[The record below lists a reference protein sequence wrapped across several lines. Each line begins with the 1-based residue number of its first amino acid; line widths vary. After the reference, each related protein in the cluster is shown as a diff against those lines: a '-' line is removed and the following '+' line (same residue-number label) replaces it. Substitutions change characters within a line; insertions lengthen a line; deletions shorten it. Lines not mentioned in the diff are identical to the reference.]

1 MTSRREFLE
10 AAALTALPV
19 VAGVSLS
26 GAAVAATKPVLAN
39 APSRASLSAA
49 ADFHLV
55 LFDAR
60 YSEARSAATRIGG
73 AGAATHALA
82 DGDITQV
89 WLEHIG
95 PAWQRGP
102 AVIAGVTARPA
113 LFCLEQFALSSG
125 LRVVFHAEHVV
136 HADGRTD
143 HVLLR
148 GAESVGLSAVE
159 LAGAGAQWASRVAD
173 ALVSYRPQSDGPRF
187 GRSNAALEPVLPPQ
201 AQLLTSWIIAAA

>member
-19 VAGVSLS
+19 VAGVSLP
-26 GAAVAATKPVLAN
+26 GAAAAATKPAS
-39 APSRASLSAA
+39 ASASRRASLSAA
-49 ADFHLV
+49 GHFHLV

-60 YSEARSAATRIGG
+60 YSDARSAAARIGG

-102 AVIAGVTARPA
+102 AVVAGVTARPA
-113 LFCLEQFALSSG
+113 LFCLEQLALSGG

-136 HADGRTD
+136 HASGRTD
-143 HVLLR
+143 HALLR
-148 GAESVGLSAVE
+148 GAESVGLSSVE
-159 LAGAGAQWASRVAD
+159 LADAGAQWSHRIAD
-173 ALVSYRPQSDGPRF
+173 ALAAYRPQSAGPRF
-187 GRSNAALEPVLPPQ
+187 GRSNAALEPALPPQ

>member
-26 GAAVAATKPVLAN
+26 GAAVAATKPVPAN

-89 WLEHIG
+89 WLEQIG

-159 LAGAGAQWASRVAD
+159 LAGAGAHWASRVAD
-173 ALVSYRPQSDGPRF
+173 ALVSYRPQSAGPRF